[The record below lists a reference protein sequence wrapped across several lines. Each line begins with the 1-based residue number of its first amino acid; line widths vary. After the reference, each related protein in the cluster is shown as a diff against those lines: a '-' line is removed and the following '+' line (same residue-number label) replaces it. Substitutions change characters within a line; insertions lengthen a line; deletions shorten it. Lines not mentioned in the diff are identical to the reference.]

1 MSLIRAKGVIEEEES
16 SDVEEP
22 EDLSR
27 IITDKQAFF
36 MLKNKTIAM
45 LFTKMKVICYLP
57 L

>member
-36 MLKNKTIAM
+36 MLKNKTI
-45 LFTKMKVICYLP
+45 CSLP
-57 L
+57 K